1 MRKILSTLFTLA
13 CIFILNNSIY
23 SQGWVMEES
32 NNSVTFI
39 SEGWIKSLPGDM
51 DEIPMTSLYNPG
63 SGIIIMINEND
74 LTYAEGSPE
83 DYCNAMKS
91 MMNEMNMQM
100 PADQK
105 KMMEDMIAQEK
116 AKPAPKV
123 SIQKSSGEAIAGYST
138 TKYTISVDGELFEEK
153 WISSDASLN
162 DLIRIMNK
170 TVDMTMKIAGCTV
183 PDEVFLRNSPE
194 FSEAY
199 KNVERSGIELKS
211 LNYEYSDGES
221 GSDVVS
227 LQKEDISS
235 NEFEVPGD
243 YSQISFNELIKS
255 MSGM

>member
-1 MRKILSTLFTLA
+1 
-13 CIFILNNSIY
+13 
-23 SQGWVMEES
+23 
-32 NNSVTFI
+32 
-39 SEGWIKSLPGDM
+39 
-51 DEIPMTSLYNPG
+51 
-63 SGIIIMINEND
+63 

-123 SIQKSSGEAIAGYST
+123 SVQKSGGENIAGYST
-138 TKYTISVDGELFEEK
+138 TKYSISVDGELFEEK

-162 DLIRIMNK
+162 DLIRIRIMNK

>member
-1 MRKILSTLFTLA
+1 M
-13 CIFILNNSIY
+13 LNYSAY

-32 NNSVTFI
+32 NNSVTLI
-39 SEGWIKSLPGDM
+39 GEGWIKSLPGDM

-123 SIQKSSGEAIAGYST
+123 SVQKSGGENIAGYST
-138 TKYTISVDGELFEEK
+138 TKYSISVDGELFEEK

-221 GSDVVS
+221 GTDVVS